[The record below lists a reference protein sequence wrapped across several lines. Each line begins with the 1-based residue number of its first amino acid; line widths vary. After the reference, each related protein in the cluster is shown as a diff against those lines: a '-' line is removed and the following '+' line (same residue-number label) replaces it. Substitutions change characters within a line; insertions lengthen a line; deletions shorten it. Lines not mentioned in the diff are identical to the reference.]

1 MGSHIV
7 LWVLCKS
14 KSTKTNQCLLSSSSS
29 SIFSST
35 CLTTFIKQII
45 SNWGKILKTRKRRIY
60 IFWFF
65 KTLVKFHSQ
74 QVCFDHAK
82 KLQLH
87 KNQIMQIE
95 LHDRLLFGVWNGEP
109 SLNINNGRLIAIDL
123 WAKAS
128 NCEQQITIK
137 THFEFKYS
145 WVIKEFV
152 LLNMIPNIYRW
163 SGKRRCSCL
172 YYATDLY
179 EFEVRTECPEVRI
192 EQSGSNSGDATISLR
207 MVNKDT
213 SRTCITLLCTFT
225 H

>member
-1 MGSHIV
+1 MFDSVQIKTWVVSHIV

-14 KSTKTNQCLLSSSSS
+14 KSTKNNQCLASSSF
-29 SIFSST
+29 IFSST

-60 IFWFF
+60 IFQFF
-65 KTLVKFHSQ
+65 ETLVKFHSQ

-82 KLQLH
+82 KMQLH

-95 LHDRLLFGVWNGEP
+95 LHDRLLFGVWNGEH

-123 WAKAS
+123 RAKAS

-137 THFEFKYS
+137 THFEFRYS

-152 LLNMIPNIYRW
+152 LLYWILNIY
-163 SGKRRCSCL
+163 SL
-172 YYATDLY
+172 YFK
-179 EFEVRTECPEVRI
+179 ESVI
-192 EQSGSNSGDATISLR
+192 
-207 MVNKDT
+207 
-213 SRTCITLLCTFT
+213 LL
-225 H
+225 